1 MVEMMVALLAHLSAN
16 VSASEKVIEWVTLK
30 VIVSVTL
37 MVI

>member
-1 MVEMMVALLAHLSAN
+1 MVEMMVALLAHLLAN

-30 VIVSVTL
+30 VIVSVTS